1 MEKKVGFKLHKVKKN
16 WVTIGVS
23 TLSMVALAGG
33 AFLTDQSAK
42 ADEVPVPNK
51 GGYEQSDA
59 GIESSASLVNQ
70 SYTPTLTED
79 ATYVSAVPSNSG
91 SQMTARYEASSSYST
106 EGSSASVI
114 GAGVTSGGEVVS
126 TGQGC
131 HQVLH
136 RLHKV
141 HKLLKHRPLIQ
152 QHLVQVINQVAVLRQ

>member
-33 AFLTDQSAK
+33 VFLTDQSAK

-126 TGQGC
+126 TGQRSVSSGTSQASQGAQVTETQTSNTTTPGSGYLN
-131 HQVLH
+131 QVL
-136 RLHKV
+136 LY
-141 HKLLKHRPLIQ
+141 
-152 QHLVQVINQVAVLRQ
+152 

>member
-79 ATYVSAVPSNSG
+79 ATYVSAVPSRCG
-91 SQMTARYEASSSYST
+91 WPVLLSQD
-106 EGSSASVI
+106 
-114 GAGVTSGGEVVS
+114 
-126 TGQGC
+126 
-131 HQVLH
+131 
-136 RLHKV
+136 HKV
-141 HKLLKHRPLIQ
+141 EIVVGLSCLF
-152 QHLVQVINQVAVLRQ
+152 AC